1 MPIFADDPPPLSI
14 SSRRR
19 GGSFFPI
26 VVIAISVLLVLGLAT
41 GGFFFFKEGPA
52 GLQRVGLGVVAK
64 WLGLQVKEEGSIAV
78 QNPTAVFVQNK
89 GAGELFVITGEAV
102 NNFAKP
108 RASIQV
114 KATVFGPKG
123 EVLLQKNAYCGN
135 ALSREQLATMPLTE
149 LDKAM
154 ANAFGDSL
162 SNLAVQPG
170 KPIPFVVVLGNVPQG
185 STDFGVE
192 VIGSTIAT
200 K

>member
-1 MPIFADDPPPLSI
+1 M
-14 SSRRR
+14 
-19 GGSFFPI
+19 
-26 VVIAISVLLVLGLAT
+26 
-41 GGFFFFKEGPA
+41 
-52 GLQRVGLGVVAK
+52 AK
-64 WLGLQVKEEGSIAV
+64 WLGLEMKEEGSIAV
-78 QNPTAVFVQNK
+78 KNPAAVFVQNK
-89 GAGELFVITGEAV
+89 GAGELFVINGEAV
-102 NNFAKP
+102 NNFGKP

-135 ALSREQLATMPLTE
+135 ALSKDQLASLPLTE

-170 KPIPFVVVLGNVPQG
+170 KTIPFVVVLGNVPKG
-185 STDFGVE
+185 ATDFGVE
-192 VIGSTIAT
+192 VIASTIAT